1 MLNAIPRVGF
11 QVYGRAWLKTIGESS
26 VAIYSEAECDG
37 ISIIAEIS
45 PMSSSFQ
52 SGLRY
57 DFAGIYRPSGVYI
70 NDLIPSAAQRYSI
83 PRLFDVSRKM
93 SKRRLLEYVQ
103 EMESQPWFSELFLS
117 SWIDYDPDS
126 RMGFLGIIVVKYFT
140 SEFLEWWRNHPAD
153 RCQLYPLISSDPKFL
168 AP

>member
-1 MLNAIPRVGF
+1 MLTAIPRVGF
-11 QVYGRAWLKTIGESS
+11 HVYGRAWLKTVGGSS
-26 VAIYSEAECDG
+26 VAIHSESECDG
-37 ISIIAEIS
+37 VCIEAEIT
-45 PMSSSFQ
+45 PASSNFQ

-57 DFAGIYRPSGVYI
+57 DFLGVYRHTGVYI
-70 NDLIPSAAQRYSI
+70 NELIPSAIQRYSI
-83 PRLFDVSRKM
+83 PSLVDISRKM
-93 SKRRLLEYVQ
+93 SKRRLLEYIQ
-103 EMESQPWFSELFLS
+103 EMESQPWCSDLFLS

-140 SEFLEWWRNHPAD
+140 SELLEWWRKHPVD